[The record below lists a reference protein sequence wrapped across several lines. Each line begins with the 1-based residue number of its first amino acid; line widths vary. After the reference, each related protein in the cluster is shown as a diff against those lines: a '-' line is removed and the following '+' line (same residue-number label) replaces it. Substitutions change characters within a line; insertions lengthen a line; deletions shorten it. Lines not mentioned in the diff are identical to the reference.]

1 MVFQHKLNQGKLAL
15 TRHFNMLSQGLVVI
29 NEESYINKFSLS
41 DRFYLSQK
49 REFMNLRAS
58 IEERYKEAIKSKK
71 LEKANT
77 LRLIKSAIK
86 DKDIENRTSESSK
99 KISDHQILAILQ
111 TLIKQRKDSIES
123 FKIASRDDLIAKEE
137 LEIDLISQFLPKQLN
152 ERETE
157 EIIKAIIKKQS
168 FSSLKDM
175 GTLMNNLKSEYAGS
189 IDMAVAGKIAKLL
202 LNN

>member
-1 MVFQHKLNQGKLAL
+1 MSLRV
-15 TRHFNMLSQGLVVI
+15 SI
-29 NEESYINKFSLS
+29 EESYK
-41 DRFYLSQK
+41 K
-49 REFMNLRAS
+49 
-58 IEERYKEAIKSKK
+58 AIKSKK

-99 KISDHQILAILQ
+99 QINDHQILALLQ
-111 TLIKQRKDSIES
+111 NLIKQRKDSIES
-123 FKIASRDDLIAKEE
+123 FKIASRDDLIVQEE

-152 ERETE
+152 EKETE
-157 EIIKAIIKKQS
+157 EIIKEIIKKQS

-175 GTLMNNLKSEYAGS
+175 GALMNNLKSEYAGS
-189 IDMAVAGKIAKLL
+189 VDMAKAGKIAKLI